1 MHNYRSNVEHHNKE
15 HHNKEHHSRH
25 HVYPPKNTEKHY
37 SGHHVYPP
45 KNTEKHHKARVGTNP
60 HHNSFSGTHPPL
72 TPPHCDGYYQQ
83 CWSQSD
89 CDTIPLAP
97 GNRIVCLDHWQGAD
111 YLQCVPDFEQHTC
124 GDGCISDLLE
134 CCNGVGYDPSVYGCC
149 NKDIYNLKDLDCCCD
164 CSTCPKPT
172 A

>member
-1 MHNYRSNVEHHNKE
+1 MHNYRSNLEHHNKE
-15 HHNKEHHSRH
+15 HHNKEHHSR
-25 HVYPPKNTEKHY
+25 
-37 SGHHVYPP
+37 HHVYPP

-97 GNRIVCLDHWQGAD
+97 GNTIYCVDHWKGAD
-111 YLQCVPDFEQHTC
+111 ISQCVPDFEQHTC